1 MKVCQFIDTYYPI
14 VDGAINVSKYYA
26 QSVNKIE
33 CSYLATPKPAK
44 KYKET
49 DEFEVVRCFSLPA
62 PEKYRCGVPA
72 FDLKFKRRM
81 QKEKFDILHA
91 HSPYT
96 MGRIALKLG
105 KKCKVPVVA
114 TLHTQ
119 YKADFERVYKGNKFW
134 VNFALKYI
142 IKVYNKADS
151 VWTVSQR
158 SVDVLRSYGYKG
170 DAVVVRNGT
179 NFTYPD
185 NAEQLIEK
193 VNELHELK
201 GQKNV
206 FLFLGRMVWY
216 KNLKLICDGLKVLK
230 DKGEDFKMLFVG
242 GGFDYQEVYDY
253 AEKLGITDKCIF
265 TGQVSDSQMLQAYYL
280 RSDLILYPSTCD
292 MAPVAKVEAAA
303 HNKASLVVASSC
315 SAELV
320 EDGVNGFLCDET
332 IESFSNKLI
341 ELCSNPEL
349 VKQAGDNARKTIY
362 RSWDMVGEEVVEKYK
377 QVIENYKNKQRELEQ
392 LKKNKRKNK
401 NKKK

>member
-26 QSVNKIE
+26 ESVNKIE
-33 CSYLATPKPAK
+33 TSALAAPRAAK
-44 KYKET
+44 KYKEA
-49 DEFEVVRCFSLPA
+49 DSFDVIRCFSVGA
-62 PEKYRCGVPA
+62 PEKYRCGIPVL
-72 FDLKFKRRM
+72 DCKFKKRI
-81 QKEKFDILHA
+81 KEEKFDILHA

-96 MGRIALKLG
+96 MGRMAIKIAR
-105 KKCKVPVVA
+105 KCKIPVVA

-119 YKADFERVYKGNKFW
+119 YKADFERVFKGNKFL
-134 VNFALKYI
+134 VNFSLRYILKAY
-142 IKVYNKADS
+142 KKADS

-158 SVDVLRSYGYKG
+158 SVDILRSYGYKG
-170 DAVVVRNGT
+170 DAVVVHNGT
-179 NFTYPD
+179 NFVYPE

-193 VNELHELK
+193 INKLHDLK

-242 GGFDYQEVYDY
+242 GGFDYQEVHDY
-253 AEKLGITDKCIF
+253 AEKLGILDKCIF
-265 TGQVSDSQMLQAYYL
+265 TGQVSNPEMLQAYYL

-303 HNKASLVVASSC
+303 HNKASLVVAHSC

-320 EDGVNGFLCDET
+320 EDGVNGFLCDDT
-332 IESFSNKLI
+332 VESFSNKLI
-341 ELCSNPEL
+341 ELCSKPEL
-349 VKQAGDNARKTIY
+349 VKLAGENARKTIY

-377 QVIENYKNKQRELEQ
+377 QIIESYNKKQFE
-392 LKKNKRKNK
+392 KKQKKRKK
-401 NKKK
+401 